1 MAPKPLSSFMYI
13 HVGGGR
19 KFYGMVEYIY
29 KIIEYIT
36 FTLYLYFVFLSV
48 QIWFLWKDI
57 NRDDLKFRYFASESF
72 FKKNSIYVFSFSTFF
87 IIRDLEFVNEK
98 YIGLFNMFALL
109 SIVLFTYSWYKTLK
123 LHSKRKILPQEFRP
137 KKEK

>member
-1 MAPKPLSSFMYI
+1 MTEF
-13 HVGGGR
+13 V
-19 KFYGMVEYIY
+19 Y
-29 KIIEYIT
+29 KIIDYII
-36 FTLYLYFVFLSV
+36 FTLYLFFVFLSV

-57 NRDDLKFRYFASESF
+57 DKEDLKFRSIASESF

-98 YIGLFNMFALL
+98 YIGLFNMLALL

-137 KKEK
+137 DK